1 MKALSIKQP
10 WAWAIA
16 YGFKTIE
23 TRTWPTAYRG
33 ELLIVSSLKP
43 DRALLDWFQKET
55 GMKVDH
61 QMEYGKAIAIANL
74 VQCGPMTKADQDA
87 ALCDIY
93 PGAYSWV
100 LTDVRKIEP
109 FPVKGQLG
117 LYEVDLVEAGQEG
130 KICTT

>member
-23 TRTWPTAYRG
+23 TRNRPTKHRG

-43 DRALLDWFQKET
+43 DKALMDWFQKET
-55 GMKVDH
+55 GMKVDG
-61 QMEYGKAIAIANL
+61 QMEYGKAIAVADL
-74 VQCGPMTKADQDA
+74 VDCRVMVEADGDA
-87 ALCDIY
+87 ALCDVY
-93 PGAYSWV
+93 KDAWSWV
-100 LTDVRKIEP
+100 FENIRKIEP

-117 LYEVDLVEAGQEG
+117 IYEWDCEYVEIKPWG
-130 KICTT
+130 